1 MDITKK
7 IVLRSLPVF
16 LVAVLC
22 AGFISCG
29 DDDEEVVP
37 PYYSVDPQESSPSS
51 ASQNQMLW
59 GKWEG
64 KGTNSEG
71 KSCNMTL
78 TLKSDATGHI
88 LVSTSGV
95 IMLKKFNSYTYSGSI
110 LTLNLETGDELIL
123 YINSLSNTSMS
134 VDFSDERG
142 KLEATYSLTKIEDY
156 SDEGGSGGSGEADIE
171 EAPTLVI
178 RHSDATGKYT
188 TSTENYY
195 KKLSTTG
202 KYTLCRHSDGRGEI
216 GIGSANNLSTW
227 GGYRVSSFAYVYRDI
242 SITSSTYYFFN

>member
-1 MDITKK
+1 MEIIKN
-7 IVLRSLPVF
+7 VLCSLPVF

-29 DDDEEVVP
+29 DDDEEVIP
-37 PYYSVDPQESSPSS
+37 PYYSADPQESSPSS
-51 ASQNQMLW
+51 TSLNQILW
-59 GKWEG
+59 GEWKG
-64 KGTNSEG
+64 SGTNSNG
-71 KSCNMTL
+71 KTCNMTL
-78 TLKSDATGHI
+78 TIRSDGTGF
-88 LVSTSGV
+88 LLASTSGTMIV
-95 IMLKKFNSYTYSGSI
+95 KKIISYTYSGSF
-110 LTLNLETGDELIL
+110 LTLSVERDDDIEL
-123 YINSLSNTSMS
+123 YINSINTTSMS